1 MNKKFL
7 SIKVGT
13 LTIMAPDK
21 ILLKKTL
28 GSLQLIKKID
38 FKEYEKIFSRLK
50 IIFITNKT
58 GYTNEF
64 FMPEKIWFAN
74 KSVILNND
82 LAWLS
87 SLVIHEAFHA
97 TQFKNGEYTLPFG
110 DELEKPALDLQE
122 KFLKKCKDFY
132 GERDVR
138 SVFEE
143 KYWDEMAGDSMSASY
158 FRNLLYLF
166 ENKNLQIKN
175 IGIKIDG
182 A

>member
-7 SIKVGT
+7 SIKVGA
-13 LTIMAPDK
+13 LMIIAPDK

-28 GSLQLIKKID
+28 GSLQLIKKND
-38 FKEYEKIFSRLK
+38 RKEYEKIFSRLK

-74 KSVILNND
+74 KSVILKND
-82 LAWLS
+82 LMWLS
-87 SLVIHEAFHA
+87 SLIIHEAFHA
-97 TQFKNGEYTLPFG
+97 TQFKNGKYILPFG

-132 GERDVR
+132 GERGIK

-143 KYWDEMAGDSMSASY
+143 KYWAEMAEDSISASY

-175 IGIKIDG
+175 IKIKTI
-182 A
+182 